1 MEFRTGYN
9 VKVDDVSRKTGL
21 RCEVHPDTGEVLESM
36 TQQQFKDDADIN
48 EIVRRFG
55 LTGQLPENLRM
66 PVSGDFTGVSDF
78 QSAMNLVLQAQE
90 EFMKLPAHV
99 RERFGNDPSKLMAF
113 LDDASN
119 RDEARKL
126 GLLAPEP
133 EMTRDVVQAV
143 DELAAQLVPKV

>member
-9 VKVDDVSRKTGL
+9 SKVDEVSLATGVRCDVN
-21 RCEVHPDTGEVLESM
+21 PDTGEVLESM
-36 TQQQFKDDADIN
+36 TQQQFRDEADIN

-55 LTGQLPENLRM
+55 LTGQLPDNLSM

-90 EFMKLPAHV
+90 EFMKLPAPV
-99 RERFGNDPSKLMAF
+99 RERFGNDPGKLMAF

-119 RDEARKL
+119 RDEARNL

-133 EMTRDVVQAV
+133 EKTRDVVQAV
-143 DELAAQLVPKV
+143 DELAARLVPKV